1 MDQSRKSKVPISI
14 AIVVLTLLLSIGLLL
29 TTAGSPAAVAADT
42 TSTVVSTQLNYGGLN
57 NPDAIAFDS
66 AGNMYILN
74 SGAQNSGGT
83 ASITVVAKHSGII
96 FGQYIRANTPTVL
109 KAAKGLYNPVGI
121 VFDSAGNMYIA
132 NGVSDPTGEG
142 SITVVAKHSGIIFGQ
157 YIRANT
163 PTMLNA
169 ATGLDNP
176 SGIAFNSGD
185 MYVAN
190 GVLDQTGKGNITV
203 MAKHSGIIFG
213 QYIQANKATML
224 DAARGFNN
232 PANIAFNSGD
242 MYITSEVFA
251 PNYRG
256 NITVIAKRSGR
267 IFGQYIQASKATVLD
282 AATELVH
289 PDAIAFDS
297 AGNMYVA
304 NEYELSVMAPGDIT
318 IIAKR
323 SGTIFGQYIRANT
336 PTMLDATTGLAH
348 PDAIAFDSAGN
359 MYIAEGYSSISTS
372 DGFIT
377 VIAKRS
383 GRIFGQYI
391 RANTPTMLDAA
402 TGLDNPTGIAF
413 NSGDMYIVNDYG
425 PPSKNLGYI
434 TVIAK
439 RSGTIFGQ
447 YIQANKATVLD
458 AAKGLDYPTG
468 IAFNS
473 GNIYITNVYG
483 SSKNLGYIT
492 VIAKRSGRIFGQYIQ
507 ANKATVLDAAKG
519 LDYPTG
525 IAFNSGN
532 MYIVNDSVSYTK
544 KLGFVTVIAKRS
556 GAIFGQYIR
565 ANKATVLDAAKKVLF
580 LGGIAFNSGD
590 MYIANSSSY
599 ALAPSGIDYIT
610 VIAKRSGAIFGQYI
624 RANKATV
631 LDVTKKVV
639 FPIGIAFDSVGNMY
653 MTSFNNSN
661 ASGVGFVTVI
671 AKHSGAIFGQYI
683 RANKATV
690 LKTINP
696 ALASPFPL
704 TTTFDSAGNMYIG
717 SPTSNS
723 IYVVGNHRLDFS
735 KSTLP
740 SATLNTH
747 YSAHL
752 SASGGIFGYDWY
764 LSRGK
769 LPNGLHLN
777 SLTGQIT
784 GTPNKTGTSSFSVT
798 VLDLAGEY
806 KTENLSISVAAH
818 Q

>member
-157 YIRANT
+157 YIQANT

-323 SGTIFGQYIRANT
+323 SGT
-336 PTMLDATTGLAH
+336 
-348 PDAIAFDSAGN
+348 
-359 MYIAEGYSSISTS
+359 
-372 DGFIT
+372 
-377 VIAKRS
+377 
-383 GRIFGQYI
+383 
-391 RANTPTMLDAA
+391 
-402 TGLDNPTGIAF
+402 
-413 NSGDMYIVNDYG
+413 
-425 PPSKNLGYI
+425 
-434 TVIAK
+434 
-439 RSGTIFGQ
+439 
-447 YIQANKATVLD
+447 
-458 AAKGLDYPTG
+458 
-468 IAFNS
+468 
-473 GNIYITNVYG
+473 
-483 SSKNLGYIT
+483 
-492 VIAKRSGRIFGQYIQ
+492 
-507 ANKATVLDAAKG
+507 
-519 LDYPTG
+519 
-525 IAFNSGN
+525 
-532 MYIVNDSVSYTK
+532 
-544 KLGFVTVIAKRS
+544 
-556 GAIFGQYIR
+556 IFGQYIR